1 MKNMLLKDAE
11 ERMKKSTEKIS
22 EEFSHMRT
30 GRPSPAILEEIKV
43 DYYGVPT
50 PINQL
55 ATINVSEDR
64 SLIIR
69 PWEKNML
76 SHIEKAILASNL
88 GLTPINDGNVV
99 RLNFP
104 IPTTEQR
111 EKWVKLSKEI
121 AEKGK
126 IAVRNIRRDVLKE
139 AKEMEKNKE
148 MTEDDLRRFEEELQ
162 KLTDKYVEE
171 MDKLFEKKK
180 KEIMEF

>member
-1 MKNMLLKDAE
+1 MKNAMLKEAE
-11 ERMKKSTEKIS
+11 SKMEKSVEKIV

-30 GRPSPAILEEIKV
+30 GRPSPSLLEEIKV

-50 PINQL
+50 PVNQL

-64 SLIIR
+64 SLIVK

-76 SHIEKAILASNL
+76 SLIEKAILASNL
-88 GLTPINDGNVV
+88 GLTPLNDGNVI

-111 EKWVKLSKEI
+111 EKWIKLAKEI

-126 IAVRNIRRDVLKE
+126 VAIRNIRRDFIKE
-139 AKEMEKNKE
+139 AKELQKEGE
-148 MTEDDLRRFEEELQ
+148 MTEDDLKRFEEEIQ
-162 KLTDKYVEE
+162 KLTNKYVDE
-171 MDKLFEKKK
+171 MDNQLEKKK